1 MQVEEH
7 FLHNKEEEVKRLRI
21 NRFAVAAGLSLGLA
35 LAVSGVAFAYV
46 TATGTGTG
54 TGRVGTASTTLTGK
68 LAVSVSPCAT
78 PTAVLPGEAQT
89 CAYSVKNTTKGQV
102 HFGSNTVA
110 LTTTGVAHTTV
121 VKATGGTI
129 AGCKFSWFTI
139 SVTTQPLPA
148 TLAATAT
155 TATNGVVT
163 LKLTT
168 ETVTQGACLGTQP
181 KFTVHVPT

>member
-1 MQVEEH
+1 MKH
-7 FLHNKEEEVKRLRI
+7 LRL
-21 NRFAVAAGLSLGLA
+21 NRFAVAVGLAIGLA

-68 LAVSVSPCAT
+68 LAVSVSPSAT
-78 PTAVLPGEAQT
+78 PTAVLPGESQT

-102 HFGSNTVA
+102 HFGTNTVG
-110 LTTTGVAHTTV
+110 LTRTGVATTV
-121 VKATGGTI
+121 VGHGGSKDQ
-129 AGCKFSWFTI
+129 GCKFSWFTI

>member
-1 MQVEEH
+1 MKH
-7 FLHNKEEEVKRLRI
+7 LRL
-21 NRFAVAAGLSLGLA
+21 NRFAVAIGLAIGLA

-68 LAVSVSPCAT
+68 LAVAVSPCAT
-78 PTAVLPGEAQT
+78 PTAVLPGESQT

-102 HFGSNTVA
+102 HFGTNTVA
-110 LTTTGVAHTTV
+110 LTTTGTAHTTV

-129 AGCKFSWFTI
+129 AGCRYAWFTI
-139 SVTTQPLPA
+139 SLTTQPFPA
-148 TLAATAT
+148 TLTATAT
-155 TATNGVVT
+155 TTTSGVVT

-168 ETVTQGACLGTQP
+168 ETVTQGACLGTEP
-181 KFTVHVPT
+181 RFTVHVPT